1 MSDQNDDTYTTVAAL
16 RRKLA
21 QMPGSG
27 VVPAHAGDSADGGSV
42 PGVREGPAVLPV
54 PEPVAGL
61 LPRGGLVPGSV
72 AAVSGAMTLPVA
84 LLAAASAAGATA
96 ALVGLPQL
104 NLAMAAD
111 LGADLSR
118 IAVVPATSPATGAVD
133 LLEVAAVLMDGI
145 DLVLVGIDRVTP
157 SRARVLTGRARRQSS
172 TLVAVGPTGAWPGAA
187 VRLDAQVAGY
197 RHLPLRRNGYGR
209 IGGLQVDVR
218 AAGTGIVPRG
228 VRCELVAPGI
238 GEDGPLKLMTV
249 APRESRAPREN
260 RLRVAN

>member
-1 MSDQNDDTYTTVAAL
+1 MSDQNVQKQGARKQPATVAAL

-21 QMPGSG
+21 QMSEVSTGST
-27 VVPAHAGDSADGGSV
+27 GGSTGGS
-42 PGVREGPAVLPV
+42 PVLPV
-54 PEPVAGL
+54 PGPVAEL

-118 IAVVPATSPATGAVD
+118 IAVVPATSPGTGGSAVD
-133 LLEVAAVLMDGI
+133 LLEVAAVLLDGI

-172 TLVAVGPTGAWPGAA
+172 TLMAVGPSGMWPGAA
-187 VRLDAQVAGY
+187 VRMDAQVAGY

-209 IGGLQVDVR
+209 IGGLQVDIGV
-218 AAGTGIVPRG
+218 AGTGIVPRG
-228 VRCELVAPGI
+228 VRCELIAPGI
-238 GEDGPLKLMTV
+238 GEDGPLRLV
-249 APRESRAPREN
+249 AATPHDT